1 MEAWLEKLPLV
12 LTGGMVLIALLTAR
26 RAVAKGLRLA
36 ARTGVGLAVLA
47 LLSPAGGALGIHLGV
62 NLFNALV
69 LGVLGAPGFGLL
81 LMMNWALAGP

>member
-26 RAVAKGLRLA
+26 RMVAKGLRLA
-36 ARTGVGLAVLA
+36 ARTGAGLAVLA

-69 LGVLGAPGFGLL
+69 LVGGGARVFELWL
-81 LMMNWALAGP
+81 RRIWAGGGP

>member
-36 ARTGVGLAVLA
+36 ARTGAGLAVLA
-47 LLSPAGGALGIHLGV
+47 VLSPAGGALGIHLGV